1 MRKTKNN
8 RKRCI
13 NYLGKSKR
21 RGRGIGCSKPE
32 QKSKLRRKSKSRS
45 RSKSAKSRRSK
56 TPETGPRYIDIY
68 EDNIAAAKA
77 KHKILIEQLDKQNL
91 TDKEKYKQRLD
102 NALELNNTLH
112 ELQRAEMLRLE
123 KLGLDG
129 PSRGTRSQTH
139 SPDSTAV
146 RHPYLANV
154 IKDKKYTETAI
165 KWNKAALKRFN
176 DGTDEDY
183 KELLRNKQGWDN
195 ERMAPHM
202 LAA

>member
-1 MRKTKNN
+1 MRKTK

-21 RGRGIGCSKPE
+21 RGRGIGCSKPAK
-32 QKSKLRRKSKSRS
+32 KSKSTSRSKSRS
-45 RSKSAKSRRSK
+45 QSKSRRSK
-56 TPETGPRYIDIY
+56 TPETGSRYIDIY
-68 EDNIAAAKA
+68 EDNIIAEKT
-77 KHKILIEQLDKQNL
+77 KHKRLVEQLDAQNL
-91 TDKEKYKQRLD
+91 TDKEKYKLRLD

-139 SPDSTAV
+139 SPDSTVV

-176 DGTDEDY
+176 DGTNEDY
-183 KELLRNKQGWDN
+183 KELLRNKPGWDN
-195 ERMAPHM
+195 ERMAPEM

>member
-1 MRKTKNN
+1 MRKTK
-8 RKRCI
+8 RKK

-21 RGRGIGCSKPE
+21 RGRGIGCSKPA
-32 QKSKLRRKSKSRS
+32 RKSKSRS
-45 RSKSAKSRRSK
+45 RSKSRSKSKSGKSRRSK
-56 TPETGPRYIDIY
+56 TPETGARHIDIY
-68 EDNIAAAKA
+68 EDNIIDAKT
-77 KHKILIEQLDKQNL
+77 KHKRLIEQHDKRNL
-91 TDKEKYKQRLD
+91 TDKEKYKLHLD

-129 PSRGTRSQTH
+129 PARGTRSQTH
-139 SPDSTAV
+139 SPDSTVV

-176 DGTDEDY
+176 DGNDEDY
-183 KELLRNKQGWDN
+183 KELLRNKPGWDN
-195 ERMAPHM
+195 ERMAPDM

>member
-21 RGRGIGCSKPE
+21 RGRGIGCSKPAK
-32 QKSKLRRKSKSRS
+32 KS
-45 RSKSAKSRRSK
+45 KSRRSK
-56 TPETGPRYIDIY
+56 TPETGARYIDIY
-68 EDNIAAAKA
+68 EDNIIAVKA
-77 KHKILIEQLDKQNL
+77 KHKRLIEQHDKQDL
-91 TDKEKYKQRLD
+91 TDKEKYKLRLD
-102 NALELNNTLH
+102 NALELNNTLY

-129 PSRGTRSQTH
+129 PARGTRSQTH

-165 KWNKAALKRFN
+165 KWNTAALKRFA
-176 DGTDEDY
+176 DGIDEDY
-183 KELLRNKQGWDN
+183 KELLRNKPGWDN
-195 ERMAPHM
+195 ERMAPDM

>member
-8 RKRCI
+8 RKRY
-13 NYLGKSKR
+13 YLGKSKR
-21 RGRGIGCSKPE
+21 RGRGIGSSKPV
-32 QKSKLRRKSKSRS
+32 KKSKSRS
-45 RSKSAKSRRSK
+45 KYKSAKSRRSK
-56 TPETGPRYIDIY
+56 TPETGARYIDIY
-68 EDNIAAAKA
+68 EDNIIAAKT
-77 KHKILIEQLDKQNL
+77 KHKRLIEQLDKQDL
-91 TDKEKYKQRLD
+91 TDKEKYKLHLD

-129 PSRGTRSQTH
+129 PSRGTRSQTR
-139 SPDSTAV
+139 SPDSTTV

-176 DGTDEDY
+176 DGKDEDY
-183 KELLRNKQGWDN
+183 KELLRNKAGWDN
-195 ERMAPHM
+195 ERMAPDM

>member
-1 MRKTKNN
+1 MRKTK

-21 RGRGIGCSKPE
+21 RGRGIGCSKPA
-32 QKSKLRRKSKSRS
+32 KKSKSRS
-45 RSKSAKSRRSK
+45 KSKSGKSRRSK
-56 TPETGPRYIDIY
+56 TPETGARYIDIY
-68 EDNIAAAKA
+68 EDNIIAAKA
-77 KHKILIEQLDKQNL
+77 KHKKLIEQLDKQDL
-91 TDKEKYKQRLD
+91 TDKEKYKRHLD

-139 SPDSTAV
+139 SPDSSTV

-176 DGTDEDY
+176 DGKYEDY
-183 KELLRNKQGWDN
+183 KELLRNKPGWDN
-195 ERMAPHM
+195 ERMAHEM

>member
-8 RKRCI
+8 RKKCI

-21 RGRGIGCSKPE
+21 RGRGIGSSKPA
-32 QKSKLRRKSKSRS
+32 RKSKSRS
-45 RSKSAKSRRSK
+45 KSKSAKSRRSK
-56 TPETGPRYIDIY
+56 TPETGARYIDIY
-68 EDNIAAAKA
+68 EEHIIAAKT
-77 KHKILIEQLDKQNL
+77 KHKRLIEQLDKQDL
-91 TDKEKYKQRLD
+91 TDKEKYKRRLD
-102 NALELNNTLH
+102 NALELNTTLH

-129 PSRGTRSQTH
+129 PARGTRSQTH

-176 DGTDEDY
+176 NGIDEDY
-183 KELLRNKQGWDN
+183 KELLRNKAGWDN
-195 ERMAPHM
+195 ERMAPDM

>member
-1 MRKTKNN
+1 MRKTR
-8 RKRCI
+8 RKK

-21 RGRGIGCSKPE
+21 RGRGIGCSKPA
-32 QKSKLRRKSKSRS
+32 RKSKSHS
-45 RSKSAKSRRSK
+45 KSKSAKSRRSK
-56 TPETGPRYIDIY
+56 TPETGARHIDIY
-68 EDNIAAAKA
+68 EDKIIAAKTE
-77 KHKILIEQLDKQNL
+77 HKRLIEQLDKQDL
-91 TDKEKYKQRLD
+91 TDKEKYKLHLD

-129 PSRGTRSQTH
+129 PARGTRSQTH
-139 SPDSTAV
+139 SPDSTVV

-176 DGTDEDY
+176 DGKDEDY
-183 KELLRNKQGWDN
+183 KELLRNKAGWDN
-195 ERMAPHM
+195 ERMAPDM

>member
-21 RGRGIGCSKPE
+21 RGRGIGCSKPA
-32 QKSKLRRKSKSRS
+32 QKSKSRS
-45 RSKSAKSRRSK
+45 KSKSAKSRRSK
-56 TPETGPRYIDIY
+56 TPETGARYVDIY
-68 EDNIAAAKA
+68 EEHIIAAKT
-77 KHKILIEQLDKQNL
+77 KHKRLIEQLDKQDL
-91 TDKEKYKQRLD
+91 TDKEKYKRRLD

-112 ELQRAEMLRLE
+112 EIQRAEMLRLE

-129 PSRGTRSQTH
+129 PARGTRSQTH
-139 SPDSTAV
+139 SPDSTTV

-183 KELLRNKQGWDN
+183 KELLRNKPGWDN
-195 ERMAPHM
+195 ERMAPDM